1 MREARDVMADLAAS
15 GLSPDQLALVME
27 LTATLS
33 VEARPAVDESA
44 ERRRE
49 RDRDRKRNVRRIP
62 QTSADNADPSPSLP
76 LSPTPPISNPTS
88 SCPSTPYSP
97 PPSRKARADK
107 PTKADLDAI
116 WDITPSVARTR
127 SSRTDLERSLTAAIR
142 RGHDPAD
149 VRAGLKAA
157 YASPTYAGDMA
168 KGVHR
173 LIEADRWQSFTEG
186 PSEQPDWSALVV
198 HWAKSGRWPAS
209 LGPPP
214 DQPETRVPAEHRR
227 QPQAA

>member
-27 LTATLS
+27 LTATLT

-44 ERRRE
+44 QRR
-49 RDRDRKRNVRRIP
+49 RDRDRERKRNFRRIP

-97 PPSRKARADK
+97 PPSTNARPLK
-107 PTKADLDAI
+107 PTKAELDAI
-116 WDITPSVARTR
+116 WEITPSVARTR
-127 SSRTDLERSLTAAIR
+127 SSRTDLERSLTAAMR
-142 RGHDPAD
+142 RGHSPAD
-149 VRAGLKAA
+149 VRAGIKAA

-186 PSEQPDWSALVV
+186 PTAEPDWSALVV
-198 HWAKSGRWPAS
+198 HWTETDRWPAS

-214 DQPETRVPAEHRR
+214 DHPDTRVPALQRKVK
-227 QPQAA
+227 AA